1 MSNSTNTI
9 TFNLNPPVPAFQA
22 PPAVP
27 NPTPKWPFE
36 RIYIVA
42 GTHEEFKEYIAKK
55 RREWHNET
63 HKESLFPVYTFVWQT
78 ETLRGLENPKGFF
91 IGSWR
96 KRVDIQEIKTT
107 IAMSKR

>member
-9 TFNLNPPVPAFQA
+9 TIISPLPAFQA

-27 NPTPKWPFE
+27 SPTPKWPAE
-36 RIYIVA
+36 KIYIVA
-42 GTHEEFKEYIAKK
+42 GTHEEFKEYVAKK

-63 HKESLFPVYTFVWQT
+63 PKESLFPVYTFVWQT